1 MKAVGH
7 KLDVIEIM
15 DRNVVNDLDLMAFLE
30 DLNNC
35 KNKLNEIHTLNSL
48 LEEKSRNASN
58 KLNCRKD
65 QLANE
70 IKKLN

>member
-1 MKAVGH
+1 M
-7 KLDVIEIM
+7 
-15 DRNVVNDLDLMAFLE
+15 VNDLDLMAFQE

-35 KNKLNEIHTLNSL
+35 KSKLNEIHTLNSL

-58 KLNCRKD
+58 KLNLRKV
-65 QLANE
+65 QLVNE

>member
-1 MKAVGH
+1 
-7 KLDVIEIM
+7 M
-15 DRNVVNDLDLMAFLE
+15 DKNITNDLDLMAFLD

-35 KNKLNEIHTLNSL
+35 KNKLNEVHTLNSL

-58 KLNCRKD
+58 KLNLRKD

>member
-1 MKAVGH
+1 
-7 KLDVIEIM
+7 M
-15 DRNVVNDLDLMAFLE
+15 DKNVTNDLDLMAFLE

-35 KNKLNEIHTLNSL
+35 KNKLNEINTLSNL

-58 KLNCRKD
+58 KLNLKKN

-70 IKKLN
+70 IKKLNQNSN